1 MTYKEFLKKESA
13 GLAMTEVLDRIN
25 AASSGTALVYT
36 HDDPDGLT
44 AGIILKRFLES
55 RNIRVVM
62 KIPTVMELEKER
74 LARDV
79 AGLKPDIVFVV
90 DKATMGYYDE
100 YAQIHS
106 NIIVIDHHPLL
117 GQELKKI
124 LVVNPVL
131 GGYKRCSASFVAHML
146 AASAGFSGAAL
157 DIASLIGLK
166 GDWAVEPATEDISDY
181 VRPFYD
187 EVKEKYRWLFRHIS
201 SRPTMFEVKQ
211 REKTTLLNQIAEIV
225 FALGG
230 GGFQY
235 FYNGRDGELK
245 DITTGEFAFKNL
257 EGWLSKYKEVSTE
270 EDFIKA
276 LPEAAKA
283 SKIFGYYLSDWN
295 CTMELMKNSIFAATA
310 KDTDIYLFMGSNV
323 KLMPMAGS
331 VALYR
336 LPAASSDTLFIM
348 VSEMGESGV
357 HFSFRSRN
365 GKIHCGNFAHDLA
378 LSMQKKFQS
387 DKITGG
393 GHPFAAECRT
403 RQRLPFHAV
412 MTEFF
417 DVFGKITK
425 E

>member
-1 MTYKEFLKKESA
+1 MTYKEFLEKESDRL
-13 GLAMTEVLDRIN
+13 GMKEVLDRIN
-25 AASSGTALVYT
+25 AVSSGTALVYT

-44 AGIILKRFLES
+44 AGIILKRLLES
-55 RNIRVVM
+55 KGIKVIM

-74 LARDV
+74 LVTDV
-79 AGLKPDIVFVV
+79 DELKPDIVFVA

-100 YAQIHS
+100 YARIHS

-131 GGYKRCSASFVAHML
+131 GGYKRCSASFVTHML
-146 AASAGFSGAAL
+146 AAAAGFTGDAL
-157 DIASLIGLK
+157 DVAALIGLK
-166 GDWAVEPATEDISDY
+166 GDWAVEPATEDVSDY
-181 VRPFYD
+181 VKPFYD
-187 EVKEKYRWLFRHIS
+187 EVKDKYQWLLRHIS

-235 FYNGRDGELK
+235 FYNERDTELK
-245 DITTGEFAFKNL
+245 DVTTGEFAFKNL
-257 EGWLSKYKEVSTE
+257 EGWLGEYKEVSTE
-270 EDFIKA
+270 ENFIKA
-276 LPEAAKA
+276 LPEAPKA

-295 CTMELMKNSIFAATA
+295 YTTELMKKSIFAATS
-310 KDTDIYLFMGSNV
+310 KDTDIYLFMGADV

-331 VALYR
+331 VALYQ
-336 LPAASSDTLFIM
+336 LPSESSDTLFIM
-348 VSEMGESGV
+348 VSEMGENGV

-387 DKITGG
+387 EKITGG

-403 RQRLPFHAV
+403 RQRLSFSDV
-412 MTEFF
+412 MLEFF
-417 DVFGKITK
+417 QLFGKITK